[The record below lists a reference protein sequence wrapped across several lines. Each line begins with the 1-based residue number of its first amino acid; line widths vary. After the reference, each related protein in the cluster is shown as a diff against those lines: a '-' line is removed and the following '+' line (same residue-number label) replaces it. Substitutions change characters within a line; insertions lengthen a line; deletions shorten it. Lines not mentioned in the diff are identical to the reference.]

1 MVFLDF
7 DLGQRKRGEIIEVTL
22 TGGANVQLMDV
33 ANLSQYKN
41 NQKCRYYGGLAKQTP
56 YRLAVPEAGYWHV
69 IIDTKGL
76 GNTTVATVKMLSD
89 SKLIS
94 GKKCSKDG

>member
-7 DLGQRKRGEIIEVTL
+7 DLGQRKKGELFEVTL

-33 ANLSQYKN
+33 TNLSSYKK
-41 NQKCRYYGGLAKQTP
+41 NQKCRYYGGLATRTP
-56 YRLAVPEAGYWHV
+56 YRLAIPEAGYWHV
-69 IIDTKGL
+69 IIDTQGL
-76 GNTTVATVKMLSD
+76 KNTTVATVKTLSD
-89 SKLIS
+89 SKQIS